1 MRILILGGTV
11 FLGRHLVDAALA
23 GGHEVTLFNRGQHN
37 PDLYPQLEHL
47 RGDRRGDL
55 RALEGRTWD
64 AVIDTGGY
72 IPSLVRASARLL
84 AGAVGQYVF
93 ISTISVYSDI
103 SKPGVDESAP
113 VDTISPEQLREA
125 EDIVPPAKGTVARI
139 YAEKYGALK
148 ALCEQAAE
156 ECLPGRVLNV
166 RPGLIV
172 GPYDYSDRFT
182 YWPGRVARGGEV
194 LAPGRPARAVQLI
207 DVRDLAE
214 WVIRMVEA
222 GQMGVYNATGPAEPL
237 TMGGILEACKRAS
250 NSNATFT
257 WVDEAFLLAE
267 NVQPWSQVPLWIP
280 ETPEEDGFNAI
291 NIEKAVGAGLTF
303 RPILETARDTLAW
316 DSTRPAGEERQA
328 GLAADDEARLLR
340 AWHQRQGV

>member
-1 MRILILGGTV
+1 MRILILGGTI

-23 GGHEVTLFNRGQHN
+23 GGHEVTLFNRGQHH

-55 RALEGRTWD
+55 RTLEGRTWD
-64 AVIDTGGY
+64 AVIDTSGY

-84 AGAVGQYVF
+84 AEAVGQYVF
-93 ISTISVYSDI
+93 ISTISVYSDVSI
-103 SKPGVDESAP
+103 PGMDESAS
-113 VDTISPEQLREA
+113 VDTTTPEQLREA
-125 EDIVPPAKGTVARI
+125 EAIVPPAKGTVARI

-194 LAPGRPARAVQLI
+194 LAPGRPERAVQLI

-214 WVIRMVEA
+214 WIIRMVEA
-222 GQMGVYNATGPAEPL
+222 GQMGTYNATGPAEPL
-237 TMGGILEACKRAS
+237 TMGDILDSCKLAS
-250 NSNATFT
+250 GSDATFT

-267 NVQPWSQVPLWIP
+267 NVQPWSQIPLWLP
-280 ETPEEDGFNAI
+280 ESPEDAGFNAI
-291 NIEKAVGAGLTF
+291 DIKKALSVGLTF
-303 RPILETARDTLAW
+303 RPLLEIARDTLAW
-316 DSTRPAGEERQA
+316 DSTRPADEERQA

-340 AWHQRQGV
+340 AWHQRRRG